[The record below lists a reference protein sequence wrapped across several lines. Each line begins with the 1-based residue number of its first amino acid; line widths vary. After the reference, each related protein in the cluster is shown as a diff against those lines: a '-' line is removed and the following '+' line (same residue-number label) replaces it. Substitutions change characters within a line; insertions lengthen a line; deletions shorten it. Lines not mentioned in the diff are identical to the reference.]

1 MVRAEE
7 GNGRK
12 EEMTD
17 KILPDDLTDELT
29 DLIIRMLAIVT
40 MIILERIRTTN
51 PTAILRT
58 LLSLILPKS
67 INSYTKGLDKPQ
79 I

>member
-40 MIILERIRTTN
+40 MIILERMPR
-51 PTAILRT
+51 
-58 LLSLILPKS
+58 
-67 INSYTKGLDKPQ
+67 G
-79 I
+79 